1 MAVSTVH
8 PLHGLSELRCCAG
21 GLKWGGVVMKQFL
34 SGLADVS
41 TQWRTFAVSMLSTIA
56 AGLVLMGLVTMLS

>member
-1 MAVSTVH
+1 
-8 PLHGLSELRCCAG
+8 
-21 GLKWGGVVMKQFL
+21 MKQFL